1 MLVTGHSAGGQLAA
15 AMVATDWHALY
26 PKAPADLVP
35 AGYAISGVF
44 DLTPLTDVGHQPGL
58 AA

>member
-1 MLVTGHSAGGQLAA
+1 
-15 AMVATDWHALY
+15 MVATDWASLY

-44 DLTPLTDVGHQPGL
+44 DFAPLVGISVNQDLKLDVVTR
-58 AA
+58 AMSRRSIS